1 MKGVITM
8 VKKNLLK
15 GIVMLGLLTVS
26 AGLSASYIDD
36 AAELII
42 NQELSE
48 KDLVKDFSI
57 KEIAEIKEK
66 VKELKLKNLR
76 EQKKRAEEEKER
88 NKRLEELKKKEAGKS
103 SILMD
108 DLEKKVNNRFAR
120 LENRVSSLE
129 KNKNKA
135 VAAQSKSTNNKVT
148 TSVSKKV
155 SKKEAIDLI
164 LRGKLGDGPERIE
177 KLKKLGLSS
186 SEIKEIQKEVT
197 RIMNEDQIKTDLN

>member
-1 MKGVITM
+1 ML
-8 VKKNLLK
+8 KKNLLK

-26 AGLSASYIDD
+26 AGLSANYIDD

-42 NQELSE
+42 NEELTE
-48 KDLVKDFSI
+48 KDLVKDFSNKEIDKI
-57 KEIAEIKEK
+57 KER
-66 VKELKLKNLR
+66 VKELKLKNLK
-76 EQKKRAEEEKER
+76 EQKRAEEEKER

-103 SILMD
+103 SILVD
-108 DLEKKVNNRFAR
+108 DLEKKVNNRFTR

-129 KNKNKA
+129 KNKNK
-135 VAAQSKSTNNKVT
+135 VAQSKSTNNKVA

-177 KLKKLGLSS
+177 KLKKIGFTD
-186 SEIKEIQKEVT
+186 SEIKEIQKSVT
-197 RIMNEDQIKTDLN
+197 KIINEDQIRTDLSNN

>member
-1 MKGVITM
+1 ML
-8 VKKNLLK
+8 KKNLLK
-15 GIVMLGLLTVS
+15 GMVILGGLGIS
-26 AGLSASYIDD
+26 AGLAASYVDD

-48 KDLVKDFSI
+48 KDLVKDFSS
-57 KEIAEIKEK
+57 KEILEIKEK

-76 EQKKRAEEEKER
+76 EQKRLQEEKER
-88 NKRLEELKKKEAGKS
+88 NKRLEELKRKEMGRS
-103 SILMD
+103 EIIVD
-108 DLEKKVNNRFAR
+108 DLERKVNNRFTR
-120 LENRVSSLE
+120 LESRVSNLE

-135 VAAQSKSTNNKVT
+135 AQSKSTDNKVV

-177 KLKKLGLSS
+177 KLKKLGFTDL
-186 SEIKEIQKEVT
+186 EVKEIQKSVT
-197 RIMNEDQIKTDLN
+197 KIINEKDQIKTDFN

>member
-1 MKGVITM
+1 M

-48 KDLVKDFSI
+48 KDLVKDFSSKEIDKI
-57 KEIAEIKEK
+57 KER
-66 VKELKLKNLR
+66 VKELKLKNLK
-76 EQKKRAEEEKER
+76 EQKRAEEEKER

-103 SILMD
+103 SILVD
-108 DLEKKVNNRFAR
+108 DLEKKVNNRFTR

-129 KNKNKA
+129 RNKNKA
-135 VAAQSKSTNNKVT
+135 VQSKSTNNKVT
-148 TSVSKKV
+148 TSVSKKI

-186 SEIKEIQKEVT
+186 LEIKEIQKEVT
-197 RIMNEDQIKTDLN
+197 RIVNEDQIKTDLN

>member
-1 MKGVITM
+1 ML
-8 VKKNLLK
+8 KKNLLK
-15 GIVMLGLLTVS
+15 GMVIFGVLSVS
-26 AGLSASYIDD
+26 AGLSANYIDD

-48 KDLVKDFSI
+48 KDLVKDFSSKDI
-57 KEIAEIKEK
+57 SEIKEK

-76 EQKKRAEEEKER
+76 EQKRLEEEKER
-88 NKRLEELKKKEAGKS
+88 NKRLEELKRKEMGRS
-103 SILMD
+103 EIIVD
-108 DLEKKVNNRFAR
+108 DLERKVNNRFAR
-120 LENRVSSLE
+120 LENRVPSLE

-135 VAAQSKSTNNKVT
+135 AAAQSKSTNNKAT

-186 SEIKEIQKEVT
+186 LEIKEIQKEVT
-197 RIMNEDQIKTDLN
+197 RIINEDQIKTDLN

>member
-48 KDLVKDFSI
+48 KDLVKDFSS

-108 DLEKKVNNRFAR
+108 DLEKKVNNRFSR
-120 LENRVSSLE
+120 LESRVSSLE
-129 KNKNKA
+129 RNKNKA
-135 VAAQSKSTNNKVT
+135 AAQSKSTNNKVT
-148 TSVSKKV
+148 TSVSKKI

-164 LRGKLGDGPERIE
+164 LRGKLGDGQERLE
-177 KLKKLGLSS
+177 KLKKLGFTD
-186 SEIKEIQKEVT
+186 SEVKEIQKSVT
-197 RIMNEDQIKTDLN
+197 KIINEDQIKTDIN

>member
-1 MKGVITM
+1 M

-48 KDLVKDFSI
+48 KDLVKDFSS

-103 SILMD
+103 LILMD
-108 DLEKKVNNRFAR
+108 DLEKKVNNRFSR
-120 LENRVSSLE
+120 LESRVSSLE
-129 KNKNKA
+129 RNKNKA
-135 VAAQSKSTNNKVT
+135 AAQNKSNNNKVT
-148 TSVSKKV
+148 SSTSKKV

-186 SEIKEIQKEVT
+186 LEIKEIQKEVT
-197 RIMNEDQIKTDLN
+197 RIINEDQIKTDLN

>member
-1 MKGVITM
+1 M

-36 AAELII
+36 AAELIV

-48 KDLVKDFSI
+48 KDLVKDFSS
-57 KEIAEIKEK
+57 KEIAQIKEK
-66 VKELKLKNLR
+66 VKELKLKNLK
-76 EQKKRAEEEKER
+76 EQKRAEEEKAK
-88 NKRLEELKKKEAGKS
+88 NKRLEELRRKEEGKNA
-103 SILMD
+103 IIID
-108 DLEKKVNNRFAR
+108 D
-120 LENRVSSLE
+120 LE
-129 KNKNKA
+129 KNKNQA
-135 VAAQSKSTNNKVT
+135 AAAQSKSTNNKVT

-177 KLKKLGLSS
+177 KLKKLGFTD
-186 SEIKEIQKEVT
+186 SEVKEIQKNVT
-197 RIMNEDQIKTDLN
+197 KIINENQIKTDLN

>member
-36 AAELII
+36 AAELIV
-42 NQELSE
+42 NEELTE
-48 KDLVKDFSI
+48 RDLIKDFSS
-57 KEIAEIKEK
+57 KEIAEIRGR

-76 EQKKRAEEEKER
+76 EQKRLQEEKER
-88 NKRLEELKKKEAGKS
+88 NKRLEELKRKEMGRS
-103 SILMD
+103 EIIVD
-108 DLEKKVNNRFAR
+108 DLERKVNNRFTR
-120 LENRVSSLE
+120 LESRVSNLE

-135 VAAQSKSTNNKVT
+135 AQSKSTDNKVA

-177 KLKKLGLSS
+177 KLKKLGFND
-186 SEIKEIQKEVT
+186 SEVKEIQKSVT
-197 RIMNEDQIKTDLN
+197 KIINEDQIKTDL

>member
-48 KDLVKDFSI
+48 KDLVKDFSS

-103 SILMD
+103 SILFD
-108 DLEKKVNNRFAR
+108 DLEKKVNNRFSR
-120 LENRVSSLE
+120 LESRVSSLE
-129 KNKNKA
+129 RNKNKA
-135 VAAQSKSTNNKVT
+135 AAQNKSNNNKVT
-148 TSVSKKV
+148 SSTSKKV

-177 KLKKLGLSS
+177 KLKKLGFSS

-197 RIMNEDQIKTDLN
+197 RIINEDQIKTDLN

>member
-1 MKGVITM
+1 ML
-8 VKKNLLK
+8 KKNLLK
-15 GIVMLGLLTVS
+15 GMVILGVLSVS
-26 AGLSASYIDD
+26 AGLSANYIDD

-48 KDLVKDFSI
+48 KDLVKDFSSKDI
-57 KEIAEIKEK
+57 SEIKEK

-76 EQKKRAEEEKER
+76 EQKRLEEEKER
-88 NKRLEELKKKEAGKS
+88 NKRLEELKRKEIGENA
-103 SILMD
+103 IIVD
-108 DLEKKVNNRFAR
+108 DLERKVNNRFSK
-120 LENRVSSLE
+120 LESRVSNLE

-135 VAAQSKSTNNKVT
+135 AQNKSNNNKVT

-177 KLKKLGLSS
+177 KLKKLGFTD
-186 SEIKEIQKEVT
+186 SEVKEIQKSVT
-197 RIMNEDQIKTDLN
+197 KIINEDQIKTDLN

>member
-1 MKGVITM
+1 ML
-8 VKKNLLK
+8 KKNLLK
-15 GIVMLGLLTVS
+15 GMVILGVLSVS
-26 AGLSASYIDD
+26 AGLSANYIDA

-48 KDLVKDFSI
+48 KDLVKDFSSKDI
-57 KEIAEIKEK
+57 SEIKEK

-76 EQKKRAEEEKER
+76 EQKRLEEEKER
-88 NKRLEELKKKEAGKS
+88 NKRLEELKRKEMGRS
-103 SILMD
+103 EIIVD
-108 DLEKKVNNRFAR
+108 DLERKVNNRFAR

-135 VAAQSKSTNNKVT
+135 AVAQSKSTNNKAT

-177 KLKKLGLSS
+177 KLKKLGFTD
-186 SEIKEIQKEVT
+186 SEVKEIQKEVT
-197 RIMNEDQIKTDLN
+197 RIINEDQIKKDLN

>member
-1 MKGVITM
+1 M

-48 KDLVKDFSI
+48 KDLVKDFSS
-57 KEIAEIKEK
+57 KEIAQIKER
-66 VKELKLKNLR
+66 VKELKLKNLK
-76 EQKKRAEEEKER
+76 EQKRAEEEKER
-88 NKRLEELKKKEAGKS
+88 NKRLEELKRKEIGKNA
-103 SILMD
+103 IIVD
-108 DLEKKVNNRFAR
+108 DLERKVNNRFSK
-120 LENRVSSLE
+120 LESRVSNLE
-129 KNKNKA
+129 KNKNK
-135 VAAQSKSTNNKVT
+135 AAQSKSTNNKVT
-148 TSVSKKV
+148 TLVSKKI

-186 SEIKEIQKEVT
+186 LEIKEIQKEVT
-197 RIMNEDQIKTDLN
+197 RIVNEDQIKTDLN

>member
-1 MKGVITM
+1 M

-48 KDLVKDFSI
+48 KDLVKDFSS

-108 DLEKKVNNRFAR
+108 DLEKKVNNRFSR
-120 LENRVSSLE
+120 LESRVSSLE
-129 KNKNKA
+129 RNKNKA
-135 VAAQSKSTNNKVT
+135 AAQNKSNNNKVT
-148 TSVSKKV
+148 SSTSKKV

-177 KLKKLGLSS
+177 KLKKLGFSS

-197 RIMNEDQIKTDLN
+197 RIINEDQIKTDLN

>member
-48 KDLVKDFSI
+48 KDLVKDFSS

-108 DLEKKVNNRFAR
+108 DLEKKVNNRFSR
-120 LENRVSSLE
+120 LESRVSSLE
-129 KNKNKA
+129 RNKNKA
-135 VAAQSKSTNNKVT
+135 AAQNKSNNNKVT
-148 TSVSKKV
+148 SSTSKKV
-155 SKKEAIDLI
+155 SKKEVIDLI

-177 KLKKLGLSS
+177 KLKKLGFSS

-197 RIMNEDQIKTDLN
+197 RIINEDQIKTDLN

>member
-48 KDLVKDFSI
+48 KDLVKDFSSKEIDKI
-57 KEIAEIKEK
+57 KER
-66 VKELKLKNLR
+66 VKELKLKNLK
-76 EQKKRAEEEKER
+76 EQKRAEEEKER
-88 NKRLEELKKKEAGKS
+88 NKRLEELRKKEEGKNA
-103 SILMD
+103 IIVD

-129 KNKNKA
+129 RNKNK
-135 VAAQSKSTNNKVT
+135 AAQSKSTNNKVT
-148 TSVSKKV
+148 TSVSKKI

-186 SEIKEIQKEVT
+186 LEIKEIQKEVT
-197 RIMNEDQIKTDLN
+197 RIVNEDQIKTDLN

>member
-1 MKGVITM
+1 M

-197 RIMNEDQIKTDLN
+197 RIMNKDQIKTDLN

>member
-1 MKGVITM
+1 M

-48 KDLVKDFSI
+48 KDLVKDFSSKEIDKI
-57 KEIAEIKEK
+57 KER
-66 VKELKLKNLR
+66 VKELKLKNLK
-76 EQKKRAEEEKER
+76 EQKRAEEEKER
-88 NKRLEELKKKEAGKS
+88 NKRLEQLKKKEVGKS
-103 SILMD
+103 SILFD

-129 KNKNKA
+129 RNKNKA
-135 VAAQSKSTNNKVT
+135 VQSKSTNNKVT
-148 TSVSKKV
+148 TSVSKKI

-186 SEIKEIQKEVT
+186 LEIKEIQKEVT
-197 RIMNEDQIKTDLN
+197 RIVNEDQIKTDLN